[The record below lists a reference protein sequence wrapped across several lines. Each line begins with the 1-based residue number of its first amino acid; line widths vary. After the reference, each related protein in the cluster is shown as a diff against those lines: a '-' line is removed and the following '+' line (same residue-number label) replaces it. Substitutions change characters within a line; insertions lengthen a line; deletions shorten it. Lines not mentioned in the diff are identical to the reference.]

1 MQRRQN
7 YTAVS
12 LALVNNAMFLC
23 ERLQEERI
31 KHSQSPVRA
40 RLHIHEVLEQFLL
53 LKMLLGCFISVQMG
67 CVVFFPPSV
76 LLGQNYS
83 SNYAFFFFFKPN
95 SLLI

>member
-1 MQRRQN
+1 MQRHQN

-67 CVVFFPPSV
+67 CVVPPPSSLDKITV
-76 LLGQNYS
+76 QIMH
-83 SNYAFFFFFKPN
+83 FFF
-95 SLLI
+95 